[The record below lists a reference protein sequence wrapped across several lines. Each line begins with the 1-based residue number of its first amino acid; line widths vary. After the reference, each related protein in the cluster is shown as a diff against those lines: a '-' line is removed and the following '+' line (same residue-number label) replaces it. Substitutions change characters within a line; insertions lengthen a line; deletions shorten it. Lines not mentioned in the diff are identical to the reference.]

1 MTRQMTRQ
9 KYGVGDKHK
18 MKRVRMIIHKKK
30 KKILWHKNENDFKTT
45 I

>member
-1 MTRQMTRQ
+1 MIRQ
-9 KYGVGDKHK
+9 KYGGGGKSK

-30 KKILWHKNENDFKTT
+30 KTLWHKNVNDFKTT